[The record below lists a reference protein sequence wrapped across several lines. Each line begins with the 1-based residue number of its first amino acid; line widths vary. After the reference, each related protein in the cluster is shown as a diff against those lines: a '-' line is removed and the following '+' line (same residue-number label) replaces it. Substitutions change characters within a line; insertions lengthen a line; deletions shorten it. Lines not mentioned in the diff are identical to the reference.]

1 MFPINIKFTLGLLVL
16 CLWSCSVVASGIPQ
30 PPTSLHLKVT
40 EGEVHLSWAPA
51 LGRSEEI
58 SHYEIARAELFGG
71 PFVVIGTVG
80 GDTLQYIDATAPPE
94 NILYYQVRASAGG
107 KVSDY
112 SQPVSGEVPASLP

>member
-1 MFPINIKFTLGLLVL
+1 M
-16 CLWSCSVVASGIPQ
+16 ASNIPQ
-30 PPTSLHLKVT
+30 PPTSLHLAVA
-40 EGEVHLSWAPA
+40 EGAVHLSWSPA
-51 LGRSEEI
+51 AGTSEGI
-58 SHYEIARAELFGG
+58 SSYEIARAELFGG

-94 NILYYQVRASAGG
+94 TILYYQVRARAGG